1 MDTSQYS
8 TDTEYQFY
16 KVSVILVKY
25 GLSIALYWLYQLNID
40 LLRFLP

>member
-1 MDTSQYS
+1 MDISQYS

-16 KVSVILVKY
+16 KVLVILVKY
-25 GLSIALYWLYQLNID
+25 RLSIALYQLYQLNID

>member
-1 MDTSQYS
+1 MDISQYS

-16 KVSVILVKY
+16 KVLVILVKY
-25 GLSIALYWLYQLNID
+25 RLSIALHQLYQLNID